1 MICSFVHLLVS
12 VCTYPLSQ
20 GGSASANSIA
30 QASAQGGASA
40 DAAAQAIAQAFSSG
54 GASASAAAKA
64 VGQAYAQVGLAD
76 WRPVLKL
83 HRVMCVARF
92 AVLLAPQ
99 QISIKIVNS
108 MCDFNVAGLRVQ
120 DSEQGIQ

>member
-1 MICSFVHLLVS
+1 M
-12 VCTYPLSQ
+12 CTCLPAQ

-40 DAAAQAIAQAFSSG
+40 NAAAQAIAQAFSNG

-76 WRPVLKL
+76 WRPDLK
-83 HRVMCVARF
+83 F
-92 AVLLAPQ
+92 EP
-99 QISIKIVNS
+99 KI
-108 MCDFNVAGLRVQ
+108 
-120 DSEQGIQ
+120 E